1 MTYPYDLFGLQG
13 KVVAIT
19 GAARGI
25 GAETARVLAAA
36 GARVAVLDVLEAD
49 GQATAQGI
57 CAQGGEAAFWKLDV
71 TSEAEVV
78 RVFADI
84 AERFGSLGIL
94 VNNAGIEGPNTP
106 TDQVTLEQWQQVM
119 AVNVTGTFLCTKHA
133 IAHMERVGG
142 GAIVNV
148 SSMYGIA
155 AGPDVPPYHASK
167 AAVRMMAKTDA
178 MLYASKGIRANS
190 VHPGYIRT
198 PMLEHVAQASGQG
211 EALFDYLAA
220 QTPAGKVGQPRDI
233 AAGILYLVSDAA
245 RYVTGAELV
254 IDGGYTAR

>member
-1 MTYPYDLFGLQG
+1 MEYPYQLFDLRG
-13 KVVAIT
+13 KVAAIT
-19 GAARGI
+19 GGARGI
-25 GAETARVLAAA
+25 GAETARMLAAA
-36 GARVAVLDVLEAD
+36 GAKVAVLDVLEAD
-49 GQATAQGI
+49 GQATAERI
-57 CAQGGEAAFWKLDV
+57 CAEGGEAAFWKLDV
-71 TSEAEVV
+71 TSEDNVN
-78 RVFADI
+78 RVFAAI
-84 AERFGSLGIL
+84 ADRFGALTVL
-94 VNNAGIEGPNTP
+94 VNNAGIEGTNEP
-106 TDQVTLEQWQQVM
+106 THQVTLAQWQQVM

-133 IAHMERVGG
+133 IPHMERAGG

-178 MLYASKGIRANS
+178 MLYAGKGIRANS
-190 VHPGYIRT
+190 IHPGYIRT
-198 PMLEHVAQASGQG
+198 PMLEHVAQVSGQG
-211 EALFDYLAA
+211 EALFDYLGA

-245 RYVTGAELV
+245 RYVTGGELV

>member
-1 MTYPYDLFGLQG
+1 MDYPYDLFGLRG
-13 KVVAIT
+13 KVAAIT
-19 GAARGI
+19 GGARGI
-25 GAETARVLAAA
+25 GAETARMLAAA

-49 GQATAQGI
+49 GKATAEAI
-57 CAQGGEAAFWKLDV
+57 CAAGGEAAFWKLDV
-71 TSEAEVV
+71 TREDEVA
-78 RVFADI
+78 RVFTEI
-84 AERFGSLGIL
+84 AERFGGLGIL
-94 VNNAGIEGPNTP
+94 VNNAGIEGPNAP
-106 TDQVTLEQWQQVM
+106 THELALEQWQQVM

-133 IAHMERVGG
+133 IAHMERAGG

-155 AGPDVPPYHASK
+155 GGPDVPPYHASK

-178 MLYASKGIRANS
+178 LLYAGKNIRANS
-190 VHPGYIRT
+190 IHPGFIRT

-211 EALFDYLAA
+211 EGLFHYLGGL
-220 QTPAGKVGQPRDI
+220 TPAGKVGQPRDI
-233 AAGILYLVSDAA
+233 AAGILYLVSDAG